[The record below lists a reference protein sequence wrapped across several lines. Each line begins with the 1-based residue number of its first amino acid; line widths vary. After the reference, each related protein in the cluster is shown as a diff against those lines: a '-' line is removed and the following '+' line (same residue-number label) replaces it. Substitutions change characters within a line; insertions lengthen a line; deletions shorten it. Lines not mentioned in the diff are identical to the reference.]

1 MLVLA
6 IETATE
12 AAGVSIADEDGVLG
26 SVAFGRG
33 RRHTEV
39 LAPSVRF
46 VCDTA
51 RTAMDQLGAVAV
63 DIGPGLFTGLRVGV
77 STARALGY
85 ALGVP
90 IVTATSLE
98 VLAREAV
105 ALPQVQF
112 RPGSVLAVVDVKRGE
127 VAWQRFVQDGD
138 GATPWLEEA
147 ERLAPPGVLVE
158 ELASA
163 PAGSGRC
170 LLVGDGAARYAEL
183 FASLPNVVL
192 GSGAVA
198 SPSASVLARLG
209 VERALAGEVAQPRSV
224 LPRYLREA
232 DVRIHWETRPHSP
245 AVAVPRP
252 AAGGSSG

>member
-1 MLVLA
+1 M
-6 IETATE
+6 
-12 AAGVSIADEDGVLG
+12 LG

-183 FASLPNVVL
+183 RTWSSGRELWPLRAHRCLPAWAWNAPWPEKWRNRGPSCPAICGRRTCAST
-192 GSGAVA
+192 GRRARIRRQW
-198 SPSASVLARLG
+198 PSLVRRLAAPPA
-209 VERALAGEVAQPRSV
+209 ER
-224 LPRYLREA
+224 
-232 DVRIHWETRPHSP
+232 
-245 AVAVPRP
+245 RP
-252 AAGGSSG
+252 AWSSRRKIARRHWARCG